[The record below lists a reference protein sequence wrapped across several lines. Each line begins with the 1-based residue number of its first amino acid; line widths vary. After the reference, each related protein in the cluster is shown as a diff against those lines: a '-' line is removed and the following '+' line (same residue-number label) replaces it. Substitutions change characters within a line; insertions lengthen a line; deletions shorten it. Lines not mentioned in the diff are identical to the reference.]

1 MSSGIVI
8 ALLAALAF
16 WLVSVYNGLVTLR
29 NRYRNA
35 FAQIDVQLK
44 RRHDLIPNLIETAK
58 GFMAHER
65 ATFEAVVQARNRAVQ
80 AGAAA
85 SAHPGGALAMH
96 ALSQAEGELGGTLG
110 RLFALSEAYP
120 ELQSNQNML
129 GLQEEL
135 GSTENRIAFAR
146 QAFNDEVTDYN
157 TRREVFPNRLLTG
170 LFGFEAANLMAA
182 TESADERQ
190 PAKVSF

>member
-1 MSSGIVI
+1 MVLGGGGARGAYQVGVLHAI
-8 ALLAALAF
+8 AARYPTLQVPILVGVSAGAVNATHLAAHR
-16 WLVSVYNGLVTLR
+16 GT
-29 NRYRNA
+29 
-35 FAQIDVQLK
+35 FADAMQAL
-44 RRHDLIPNLIETAK
+44 
-58 GFMAHER
+58 
-65 ATFEAVVQARNRAVQ
+65 VQAE
-80 AGAAA
+80 
-85 SAHPGGALAMH
+85 SA
-96 ALSQAEGELGGTLG
+96 LGGTLG

-120 ELQSNQNML
+120 ELKSDQNML

-157 TRREVFPNRLLTG
+157 TRREVFPKRLLTG

>member
-1 MSSGIVI
+1 MSSTIVI

-85 SAHPGGALAMH
+85 SAQPGDANAMQALV
-96 ALSQAEGELGGTLG
+96 QAESALGGTLG

-120 ELQSNQNML
+120 ELKSDQNML

-146 QAFNDEVTDYN
+146 QAFNDEVTEYN
-157 TRREVFPNRLLTG
+157 TRREVFPDRLFTG
-170 LFGFEAANLMAA
+170 VFGFEPANLMAA

-190 PAKVSF
+190 PVKVSF